1 MSATWGTCRQ
11 VAGLACSL
19 QLCNTFHC
27 MVLPWKPG
35 MWSCVSP
42 PIVCLLCRV
51 RAAYKAIQNPKDLEK
66 ELPQCALGS
75 MLLSWIKQVDRTCH
89 CLAAC
94 VCGAVG
100 CSKSIMN
107 NMAGDGGCLQLK
119 GWSVPRFV

>member
-1 MSATWGTCRQ
+1 MA
-11 VAGLACSL
+11 
-19 QLCNTFHC
+19 
-27 MVLPWKPG
+27 
-35 MWSCVSP
+35 P

-75 MLLSWIKQVDRTCH
+75 MLLSWIKQVDRTCL
-89 CLAAC
+89 CLVAC